1 MPTVGDIQAL
11 TDPYRGTFTPVP
23 PIGAGVCDVCHGA
36 PNPGWSRC
44 WSCAQTISQVSR
56 PLTRILPVTLAA
68 SMGPMHYLLRKYKDG
83 PAELQ
88 QRLRP
93 RVAALLARFLQHH
106 RRCIGDWDTI
116 TVVPSGVGRPGPHPL
131 LQTIG
136 MAPALASASA
146 ELLHASARPARHLA
160 ASDEAFTV
168 SAEVHDRR
176 VLLVDDMLTSGA
188 ELQSAASALQ
198 AAGAIIP
205 AAVVLGRYLN
215 PDFSQAAADLW
226 GRARARSF
234 TFDRCCR
241 CDEPWN

>member
-11 TDPYRGTFTPVP
+11 TDPYLGTFTPVP
-23 PIGAGVCDVCHGA
+23 PPGAGVCDVCHGA

-44 WSCAQTISQVSR
+44 WGCDQTIRQVSR

-83 PAELQ
+83 PPELQ

-116 TVVPSGVGRPGPHPL
+116 TVVPSSVGRPGPHPL
-131 LQTIG
+131 TQTIG
-136 MAPALASASA
+136 MVPALASTSA
-146 ELLHASARPARHLA
+146 ELLHATDRPARHLA
-160 ASDEAFTV
+160 ASDEGFTV
-168 SAEVHDRR
+168 VADVQDRR
-176 VLLVDDMLTSGA
+176 VLLVDDTLTSGA

-198 AAGAIIP
+198 AAGAVIP
-205 AAVVLGRYLN
+205 AAVVLGRYLS
-215 PDFSQAAADLW
+215 PDFNQAAADLW
-226 GRARARSF
+226 DRAHARPFS
-234 TFDRCCR
+234 FDRCCS